1 MRERESG
8 PEAAGWREL
17 HREDTGDK
25 TSEYIMR
32 EREGGGGGG
41 GGWRDGGM
49 EGGRER
55 ERDVQ
60 RAVHVAT
67 THPLFINERVDL
79 CDGDNLSHETAEPL
93 RVQEEQL
100 AQLALHVWIVE

>member
-1 MRERESG
+1 MRER
-8 PEAAGWREL
+8 
-17 HREDTGDK
+17 
-25 TSEYIMR
+25 
-32 EREGGGGGG
+32 GGG
-41 GGWRDGGM
+41 RDGGT

-55 ERDVQ
+55 ERFPKSC
-60 RAVHVAT
+60 T